1 MPKNALKE
9 KDLIFS
15 NNLAIFRKSL
25 NLTQNEIADSLRINR
40 ATYAKWELGYA
51 EPSFNMIR
59 KLVKLYNTDYN
70 SLFEEPQKNK

>member
-40 ATYAKWELGYA
+40 ATYAKWELGCA

-59 KLVKLYNTDYN
+59 KLVKLYHTDYN